1 MDLSDCLRHCNGQW
15 TALAS
20 WSESEFWR
28 TRWPRSHTNQQCGNS
43 SWLLKEVLGGWPD
56 LLCYMA
62 LKKAFIVNLGSEMI
76 REWVSTR
83 RPSPFSCNCVA
94 FPETSLPVS
103 CLRAR
108 WMQSQA
114 FSWALINISKQ
125 SWVNIRYLQSCSHAR
140 EDTSAPVR
148 LTSNRSGSS
157 RCFNIVANSTRCN
170 KTYKKHNYSWKI
182 KQIELHKRDGK
193 CERLQTWTIWKH
205 TTYALI
211 FFSCCYQD
219 TCMTDLTGSPFFCCC
234 YAWQTGCSTRI
245 QTHVKW
251 IKKKTQKVT
260 LFT

>member
-205 TTYALI
+205 TTYTLI

-234 YAWQTGCSTRI
+234 YAWQTGCSTQI

-251 IKKKTQKVT
+251 I
-260 LFT
+260 

>member
-1 MDLSDCLRHCNGQW
+1 MWEFILIIKRSVGRLTWPFVLHGAKESVHCELRIRNDQRMSLY
-15 TALAS
+15 AAS
-20 WSESEFWR
+20 F
-28 TRWPRSHTNQQCGNS
+28 
-43 SWLLKEVLGGWPD
+43 
-56 LLCYMA
+56 
-62 LKKAFIVNLGSEMI
+62 
-76 REWVSTR
+76 
-83 RPSPFSCNCVA
+83 PFSCNCVA

-234 YAWQTGCSTRI
+234 YAWQTGCSTQI

-251 IKKKTQKVT
+251 IKKKNTKSD
-260 LFT
+260 FIYIKMSSD